1 MELETRM
8 PTNNPQLSTPKD
20 LFRALTQVWVS
31 DTASPPD
38 SLSPQSP
45 AKNHC
50 SVTSLIVQDYFGG
63 EILSTKT
70 SGGTHF
76 YNRINGIK
84 WDLTVSQ
91 FGEPEPYDDM
101 LSSRVLA
108 LRDTSDHKYNLLTTR
123 LKECAGKIRST
134 SYPDS

>member
-8 PTNNPQLSTPKD
+8 AADNPQFSTPKD
-20 LFRALTQVWVS
+20 LYRALNQVWAG

-38 SLSPQSP
+38 SWSQQSP

-50 SVTSLIVQDYFGG
+50 SVTSLIVQDHFGG

-76 YNRINGIK
+76 YNKINGIK

-91 FGEPEPYDDM
+91 FGEPEPYDDT
-101 LSSRVLA
+101 LSSREVA
-108 LRDTSDHKYNLLTTR
+108 LRDTSDHKYNLLTMR
-123 LKECAGKIRST
+123 LKQCAGKIT
-134 SYPDS
+134 V